1 MPFYPSSAVGGTSQ
15 GGYVVSNLTSYQ
27 ELKDITVGYGSGTGD
42 TTIVQFNSTAKYPT
56 DSNIGGPQRAT
67 AANGTGA
74 AVGSS
79 TIRDIELALI
89 NFAAAGFAFTS
100 ETFGMSAQQR
110 AVSDDFAVLSF
121 MNLQSKIE
129 KATFELNRLVSDLN
143 RIDQNTA
150 GGAVTTPAG
159 RYPSSQNRFTNT
171 AGGI

>member
-42 TTIVQFNSTAKYPT
+42 TTLVQFNSQAKYPT
-56 DSNIGGPQRAT
+56 DSNIGGPIRAT
-67 AANGTGA
+67 ASATGA

-79 TIRDIELALI
+79 TIRDLELALI
-89 NFAAAGFAFTS
+89 NFAAAGTALTTES
-100 ETFGMSAQQR
+100 LAMSTQQL
-110 AVSDDFAVLSF
+110 AVSDDFGVLSF

-129 KATFELNRLVSDLN
+129 KATYEMSRLASDLA
-143 RIDQNTA
+143 RVRANTA
-150 GGAVTTPAG
+150 GGAVTTPAS